1 MAPSF
6 CIKLSEAEKL
16 RLLEIARQSIES
28 GLTDG
33 GLLRLDSRQ
42 LDGTLAAQLG
52 VFVTLTQ
59 LEELR
64 GCMGALESSDALVHT
79 VVSCAFNAAFRDP
92 RFPRLNTSEM
102 ADTRI
107 EISVLS
113 QMEPLAV
120 TDRTSLLSQLH
131 PQVDGLLLEDGR
143 YRSTFLPKQ
152 VDGLLLEDGRYR
164 STFLPKVW
172 EKISDPEEFLQQL
185 LFKAGLSPDYWS
197 ETIRFQRYHTISFG
211 E

>member
-6 CIKLSEAEKL
+6 CIKLSETEKL

-28 GLTDG
+28 GLSG
-33 GLLRLDSRQ
+33 GELLRLDSQQ
-42 LDGTLAAQLG
+42 LDGTLLAQLG
-52 VFVTLTQ
+52 VFVTLTR

-64 GCMGALESSDALVHT
+64 GCMGALESSNPLAHT

-92 RFPRLNTSEM
+92 RFPRLSTSEM

-120 TDRTSLLSQLH
+120 TDRTNLLDQLRPH
-131 PQVDGLLLEDGR
+131 VDGLLLEDGR
-143 YRSTFLPKQ
+143 YRSTFLP
-152 VDGLLLEDGRYR
+152 G
-164 STFLPKVW
+164 VW
-172 EKISDPEEFLQQL
+172 EKISDPDEFLQQL
-185 LFKAGLSPDYWS
+185 LLKAGLSSDYWS
-197 ETIRFQRYHTISFG
+197 ETIRFQRYYTISFSEQG
-211 E
+211 LARV

>member
-1 MAPSF
+1 MVPSF
-6 CIKLSEAEKL
+6 CIELSEAEKL

-28 GLTDG
+28 GLNGD
-33 GLLRLDSRQ
+33 GLLHPDSLL

-64 GCMGALESSDALVHT
+64 GCMGALESSDPLAHT

-113 QMEPLAV
+113 RMEPLVV
-120 TDRTSLLSQLH
+120 TDRTNLLSKLRPH
-131 PQVDGLLLEDGR
+131 VDGLLLEDGR
-143 YRSTFLPKQ
+143 YRSTFLP
-152 VDGLLLEDGRYR
+152 G
-164 STFLPKVW
+164 VW
-172 EKISDPEEFLQQL
+172 EKISDPDEFLQQL
-185 LFKAGLSPDYWS
+185 LLKAGLSPDYWS
-197 ETIRFQRYHTISFG
+197 ETICFQRYHTISFG
-211 E
+211 EQESAQV

>member
-1 MAPSF
+1 MVPSF
-6 CIKLSEAEKL
+6 CIELSEAEKL

-28 GLTDG
+28 GLNGD
-33 GLLRLDSRQ
+33 GLLHLDSLL

-64 GCMGALESSDALVHT
+64 GCMGALESSDPLAHT

-113 QMEPLAV
+113 RMEPLVV
-120 TDRTSLLSQLH
+120 TDRTNLLSKLRPH
-131 PQVDGLLLEDGR
+131 VDGLLLEDGR
-143 YRSTFLPKQ
+143 YRSTFLP
-152 VDGLLLEDGRYR
+152 G
-164 STFLPKVW
+164 VW
-172 EKISDPEEFLQQL
+172 EKISDPDEFLQQL
-185 LFKAGLSPDYWS
+185 LLKAGLSPDYWS
-197 ETIRFQRYHTISFG
+197 ETICFQRYHTISFG
-211 E
+211 EQESAQV

>member
-6 CIKLSEAEKL
+6 CIDLSETEKV

-28 GLTDG
+28 GLNG
-33 GLLRLDSRQ
+33 GNLLRLDNQQ
-42 LDGTLAAQLG
+42 LDGTLAARLG

-64 GCMGALESSDALVHT
+64 GCMGALESSDPLART

-92 RFPRLNTSEM
+92 RFPQLNTSEM

-113 QMEPLAV
+113 QMETLVV
-120 TDRTSLLSQLH
+120 TDRANLLSQLR

-143 YRSTFLPKQ
+143 YRSTFLPA
-152 VDGLLLEDGRYR
+152 
-164 STFLPKVW
+164 VW

-197 ETIRFQRYHTISFG
+197 ETIRFHRYHTISFG

>member
-6 CIKLSEAEKL
+6 CIDLSEAEKF

-28 GLTDG
+28 GLNG
-33 GLLRLDSRQ
+33 GNLLRLDSLQ

-64 GCMGALESSDALVHT
+64 GCMGALESSDALAHT

-92 RFPRLNTSEM
+92 RFPRLITSEM
-102 ADTRI
+102 TNTKI

-113 QMEPLAV
+113 QMEPIAV
-120 TDRTSLLSQLH
+120 TDRANLLSQLR
-131 PQVDGLLLEDGR
+131 PQVDGLLLEDG
-143 YRSTFLPKQ
+143 S
-152 VDGLLLEDGRYR
+152 YR

-172 EKISDPEEFLQQL
+172 EKLGDPEEFLQQL

>member
-1 MAPSF
+1 
-6 CIKLSEAEKL
+6 
-16 RLLEIARQSIES
+16 
-28 GLTDG
+28 
-33 GLLRLDSRQ
+33 
-42 LDGTLAAQLG
+42 
-52 VFVTLTQ
+52 
-59 LEELR
+59 
-64 GCMGALESSDALVHT
+64 

-120 TDRTSLLSQLH
+120 TDRTSLLNQLC
-131 PQVDGLLLEDGR
+131 PQVDGLLLEDG
-143 YRSTFLPKQ
+143 
-152 VDGLLLEDGRYR
+152 GYR

>member
-1 MAPSF
+1 MVPSF

-28 GLTDG
+28 GLNGG
-33 GLLRLDSRQ
+33 GLLHLDSLQ
-42 LDGTLAAQLG
+42 LDGSLAARLG

-64 GCMGALESSDALVHT
+64 GCMGALESSDPLAHT

-102 ADTRI
+102 AGTRI

-113 QMEPLAV
+113 RMESLVV
-120 TDRTSLLSQLH
+120 TDRTNLLSQLRPH
-131 PQVDGLLLEDGR
+131 VDGLLLEDGR
-143 YRSTFLPKQ
+143 YRSTFLP
-152 VDGLLLEDGRYR
+152 G
-164 STFLPKVW
+164 VW
-172 EKISDPEEFLQQL
+172 EKISDPDEFLQQL
-185 LFKAGLSPDYWS
+185 LLKAGLGPDYWS
-197 ETIRFQRYHTISFG
+197 ETICFQRYHTFSFG
-211 E
+211 EQGSAQV

>member
-16 RLLEIARQSIES
+16 HLLEIARQSIES
-28 GLTDG
+28 GLTGDG
-33 GLLRLDSRQ
+33 SLRLDSGR
-42 LDGTLAAQLG
+42 LDGTLAARLG
-52 VFVTLTQ
+52 VFVTLSQ

-64 GCMGALESSDALVHT
+64 GCMGALESSDPLAHT
-79 VVSCAFNAAFRDP
+79 VVSCAYNAAFRDP

-102 ADTRI
+102 GDTRI

-113 QMEPLAV
+113 QMEPLVV
-120 TDRTSLLSQLH
+120 TDRASLLSQLR
-131 PQVDGLLLEDGR
+131 P
-143 YRSTFLPKQ
+143 Q

-172 EKISDPEEFLQQL
+172 EKISDPGEFLQQL
-185 LFKAGLSPDYWS
+185 LCKAGLSSDYWS

>member
-6 CIKLSEAEKL
+6 CIDLKEAEKL

-28 GLTDG
+28 GLTGG
-33 GLLRLDSRQ
+33 GLLHLDGEQ
-42 LDGTLAAQLG
+42 LDGTLAARLG

-64 GCMGALESSDALVHT
+64 GCMGALESSDPLAHT

-102 ADTRI
+102 TDTRI

-120 TDRTSLLSQLH
+120 TDRTSLLSQLC

-143 YRSTFLPKQ
+143 YRSTFLP
-152 VDGLLLEDGRYR
+152 G
-164 STFLPKVW
+164 VW

-211 E
+211 EQGSALV

>member
-28 GLTDG
+28 GLTGD

-64 GCMGALESSDALVHT
+64 GCMGALESSDPLAHS

-92 RFPRLNTSEM
+92 RFPRLNTFEM

-120 TDRTSLLSQLH
+120 TDRANLLNQLR

-143 YRSTFLPKQ
+143 YRSTFLP
-152 VDGLLLEDGRYR
+152 G
-164 STFLPKVW
+164 VW
-172 EKISDPEEFLQQL
+172 EKIGDPEKFLQQL

-197 ETIRFQRYHTISFG
+197 ETIRFQRYYTVSFG

>member
-6 CIKLSEAEKL
+6 CIDLSEPEKV

-28 GLTDG
+28 GLNG
-33 GLLRLDSRQ
+33 GDLLRLDGQ
-42 LDGTLAAQLG
+42 PLKGTLNAQPG
-52 VFVTLTQ
+52 VFVTLTR

-64 GCMGALESSDALVHT
+64 GCMGALESSDSLAHT

-92 RFPRLNTSEM
+92 RFPQLNTSEM

-113 QMEPLAV
+113 QMEPLAI
-120 TDRTSLLSQLH
+120 TDRANLLSQLR
-131 PQVDGLLLEDGR
+131 PQVDGLLLEDGC
-143 YRSTFLPKQ
+143 YRSTFLP
-152 VDGLLLEDGRYR
+152 G
-164 STFLPKVW
+164 VW
-172 EKISDPEEFLQQL
+172 EKIGDPGEFLRQL
-185 LFKAGLSPDYWS
+185 LFKAGLDPDYWS
-197 ETIRFQRYHTISFG
+197 ETIRFHRYHTISFV